1 MTLHPEEAGKKP
13 PLVLVVHPAVDG
25 QWQVS
30 LDIADGAPVELMLD
44 WILLATATLTNSAMQ
59 LRDRRTAR
67 QVEVSGYLTEL
78 EYDLEI
84 GTWHFRVPELH
95 IVGGG
100 QKNLEEAIRAA
111 AEAIAFTLEPSSS
124 EA

>member
-13 PLVLVVHPAVDG
+13 PLSLVVHPAVDG
-25 QWQVS
+25 QHRVS
-30 LDIADGAPVELMLD
+30 LDIADGVPVEAMLD
-44 WILLATATLTNSAMQ
+44 WILLATATLTNSAME
-59 LRDRRTAR
+59 LRDRPTAR
-67 QVEVSGYLTEL
+67 QVEVSGYLAEL
-78 EYDLEI
+78 EYDPEV

-111 AEAIAFTLEPSSS
+111 AEAIAFTLESPGS
-124 EA
+124 